1 MPPSSPVACRRKN
14 YETHIFGKET
24 RIREAIRVLD
34 HAELRI
40 GADGTARADLPKA
53 AAAVM
58 ALFISSCSRLPSTPR
73 LFGTSTP
80 SR

>member
-1 MPPSSPVACRRKN
+1 MACRRKN
-14 YETHIFGKET
+14 YETRIFGKAS

-34 HAELRI
+34 HADLRI